1 VEPFEELAAGEL
13 GVPGVT
19 RRMMFGRDTLLAD
32 GHPYAFRDGE
42 RVAVKLP
49 SAAERVAVKLPSAAE
64 RVAAGEGET
73 PRMGSR
79 IMRQWLSVPLEASS
93 DVVALV
99 AEARSRVVI

>member
-13 GVPGVT
+13 AVPGVT

-49 SAAERVAVKLPSAAE
+49 SADE

-99 AEARSRVVI
+99 AEARSAIV